1 MRKEIVVSVVAILLF
16 LTTFLCMVSNTTASG
31 TVTLRVRAENDYN
44 IWNVPMD
51 LDVYADGAY
60 QGTLRFNL
68 NDNTWTVNSMQV
80 AKGAKTIR
88 LTFARDMFSM
98 PGGDTYDLN
107 AYIDW
112 LEYDTPRIQ
121 AEDYD
126 RHGGLDGVYYSSA
139 AGHTIIK
146 LLHVR
151 NWVEYDIPRD
161 IHATID
167 IDPDTLNLNSNG
179 RWITAYIGFPGGGN
193 VSNINVSTV
202 QLNSTI
208 PADWGDV
215 QGNIQMVKF
224 DRLAV
229 EDFIGAATPSIG
241 LNVSGK
247 LYSGMNFFGT
257 DHIRAIEHK

>member
-1 MRKEIVVSVVAILLF
+1 MRKEIAVSIVAILLF
-16 LTTFLCMVSNTTASG
+16 LATFVCMVGNTTASR

-51 LDVYADGAY
+51 LDVFADGAY
-60 QGTLRFNL
+60 QGTLRFAL
-68 NDNTWTVNSMQV
+68 NDDTWTVNSMQV
-80 AKGAKTIR
+80 AKGAKTIK
-88 LTFARDMFSM
+88 LLFARDMFAL

-112 LEYDTPRIQ
+112 LEYDSTRIQ

-126 RHGGLDGVYYSSA
+126 RQGGLDGVYFLSA

-146 LLHVR
+146 LLHQR
-151 NWVEYDIPRD
+151 DWAEYDIPRD

-167 IDPDTLNLNSNG
+167 IDPDTLNLKSNG
-179 RWITAYIGFPGGGN
+179 RWITAYISVPGGGN

-202 QLNSTI
+202 QLNSSI

-247 LYSGMNFFGT
+247 LCNDKNFFGT
-257 DHIRAIEHK
+257 DYIRAIQNN

>member
-1 MRKEIVVSVVAILLF
+1 MLG
-16 LTTFLCMVSNTTASG
+16 NTSAS
-31 TVTLRVRAENDYN
+31 TKVTLRVRAENDYN

-60 QGTLRFNL
+60 QGTLRFSR

-88 LTFARDMFSM
+88 LAFARDMFSM

-112 LEYDTPRIQ
+112 LEYGSIRIQ

-126 RHGGLDGVYYSSA
+126 RQGGLDGVYYDPA
-139 AGHTIIK
+139 AGHTIVK
-146 LLHVR
+146 LLHQA
-151 NWVEYDIPRD
+151 NWVEYDIPYD
-161 IHATID
+161 IQATID
-167 IDPDTLNLNSNG
+167 IDPDTLNLKSNG
-179 RWITAYIGFPGGGN
+179 KWITAYISFPPGGN
-193 VSNINVSTV
+193 ISNINVSTV
-202 QLNSTI
+202 KLNGTI
-208 PADWGDV
+208 PADWGDL
-215 QGNIQMVKF
+215 QDNIQMVKF

-229 EDFIGAATPSIG
+229 EDHIGTPTPSIG

-247 LYSGMNFFGT
+247 LYNGIKFYGT
-257 DHIRAIEHK
+257 DYIRAIQPN